1 MIDEKDTELPDG
13 WIKEF
18 DKNYNAY
25 FYVCMR
31 IVYSPISILT
41 QDIHHHL
48 GRYQSVPTSL
58 YLGAPL

>member
-41 QDIHHHL
+41 QDIIII
-48 GRYQSVPTSL
+48 
-58 YLGAPL
+58 